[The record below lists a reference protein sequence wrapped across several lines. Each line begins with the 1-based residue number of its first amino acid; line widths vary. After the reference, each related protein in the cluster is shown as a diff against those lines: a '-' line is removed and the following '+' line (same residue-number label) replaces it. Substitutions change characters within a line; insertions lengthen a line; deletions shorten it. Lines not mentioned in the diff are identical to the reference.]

1 MSKKCNWPISSNT
14 YLKSG
19 LETEVKYSQSCSQHT
34 ESKSV
39 LPTAGDETHS
49 KLTWCGGFRN
59 TAQDIR
65 EKKKEPC
72 NEVEHL
78 PLCPSILVGEK
89 RKPSEP
95 LPHEE
100 NKRPK
105 VVGDIP
111 MDLINEVMSTIADPA
126 AIPEV
131 SSHPSVR
138 ISQRH

>member
-1 MSKKCNWPISSNT
+1 MRPTVSWP
-14 YLKSG
+14 G
-19 LETEVKYSQSCSQHT
+19 AVDLETLLKT
-34 ESKSV
+34 
-39 LPTAGDETHS
+39 LG
-49 KLTWCGGFRN
+49 
-59 TAQDIR
+59 